1 MQELGY
7 LHEELERWFSSYNKL
22 YVQLVERH
30 LAEAFTSY
38 RTGQEGNFVRRCAP
52 KLANSYHMIPGCWPS
67 FLFINGGAY
76 ISIVGGAYLLIG
88 GAYLLVVLID

>member
-7 LHEELERWFSSYNKL
+7 LHEELERWFTSYNKL

-38 RTGQEGNFVRRCAP
+38 RQGQEGNFVRRSVP
-52 KLANSYHMIPGCWPS
+52 KLAN
-67 FLFINGGAY
+67 F
-76 ISIVGGAYLLIG
+76 
-88 GAYLLVVLID
+88 

>member
-7 LHEELERWFSSYNKL
+7 LDEELERWFTSYNKL

-38 RTGQEGNFVRRCAP
+38 RPGQEGSFVRRSAP
-52 KLANSYHMIPGCWPS
+52 KLVEFTRHLAT
-67 FLFINGGAY
+67 
-76 ISIVGGAYLLIG
+76 
-88 GAYLLVVLID
+88 

>member
-7 LHEELERWFSSYNKL
+7 LHEELERWFTSYNKL

-38 RTGQEGNFVRRCAP
+38 RPGQEGNFVRRCAP
-52 KLANSYHMIPGCWPS
+52 KLVN
-67 FLFINGGAY
+67 FRLV
-76 ISIVGGAYLLIG
+76 SITTGSAYLF
-88 GAYLLVVLID
+88 VVLIYWWWCLFISY

>member
-7 LHEELERWFSSYNKL
+7 LHEELERWFTSHNKL

-38 RTGQEGNFVRRCAP
+38 RPGQEGNFVRRCAP
-52 KLANSYHMIPGCWPS
+52 KLAYFNHISPRGWPS
-67 FLFINGGAY
+67 YGGGAIY
-76 ISIVGGAYLLIG
+76 QLLVVFIWCLLTSGAYLSS
-88 GAYLLVVLID
+88 

>member
-7 LHEELERWFSSYNKL
+7 LHEELERWFTSYNKL

-38 RTGQEGNFVRRCAP
+38 KPGQEGSFVRRSAP
-52 KLANSYHMIPGCWPS
+52 KLVNLSVS
-67 FLFINGGAY
+67 
-76 ISIVGGAYLLIG
+76 
-88 GAYLLVVLID
+88 VVA